1 MDSKPPSE
9 PAGVPELLFGDLWD
23 YAPAAESTDA
33 VSLEP
38 RYGHFIRGKFVAGEN
53 HVAAV
58 NPATEE
64 TLCEAAAADG
74 KAVNR
79 AVRAARDAFQR
90 HWAPLGGLERG
101 KVLYRIGRLIQ
112 ERAGDLALLETLDT
126 GKPVRAVR
134 SLDVPMAAAHFLYHA
149 GWADKIG
156 HVFPGATAVPL
167 GVVAQVLSG
176 SSPLLGAARK
186 IAPALAA
193 GNTVVVKPSQNTPC
207 SAMRLAEIFR
217 EAGLPPGVV
226 NILNGGGDTGDLLV
240 AHRDV
245 DRVAFSGSAA
255 VGKQVR
261 RALAGVGKRLTLDL
275 GGKGV
280 HILFEDAALD
290 QAVEAVGGGAFH
302 HAGPP
307 LMAGSRLLVQEN
319 VHDEVVEKLDRR
331 LATLRVGNPL
341 DANTDVGPVLTGK
354 RLDRTRDLVPAGED
368 EGAQKH
374 QAASTVPD
382 RGYFHPPTF
391 FTGVA
396 QSHTIALEEIPGPV
410 LSLLTFRTPDEAVAR
425 ANNTCH
431 GLAAGVWSDKGSK
444 VLEVAGR
451 IRAGVVWGNAWG
463 RLDPAS
469 PIGGYKESGTG
480 RDGGLHGLRAYLEV
494 R

>member
-1 MDSKPPSE
+1 MDSKSPVE
-9 PAGVPELLFGDLWD
+9 PAGVPELLFGDLWE
-23 YAPAAESTDA
+23 YAPAAESTDR
-33 VSLEP
+33 VNLES

-53 HVAAV
+53 HVAAL

-74 KAVNR
+74 KMVSR
-79 AVRAARDAFQR
+79 AVRAARDALGR
-90 HWAPLGGLERG
+90 HWALLGGLDRG

-112 ERAGDLALLETLDT
+112 ERAGELALLETLDT
-126 GKPVRAVR
+126 GKPLQLVRG
-134 SLDVPMAAAHFLYHA
+134 LDVPLAAAHFLYHA
-149 GWADKIG
+149 GWADKID
-156 HVFPGATAVPL
+156 HAFPGATARPL
-167 GVVAQVLSG
+167 GVVAQVISG
-176 SSPLLGAARK
+176 SSPLLGAVRK

-193 GNTVVVKPSQNTPC
+193 GNTVVLKPSQTTPC
-207 SAMRLAEIFR
+207 SVMRLAEIFQ

-226 NILNGGGDTGDLLV
+226 NILNGGGDTGGLLV

-245 DRVAFSGSAA
+245 DMVAFSGSAV

-261 RALAGVGKRLTLDL
+261 RALAGAGKRLTLDL

-290 QAVEAVGGGAFH
+290 QAVEAVAGGAFH
-302 HAGPP
+302 H
-307 LMAGSRLLVQEN
+307 AGSRLLVQES
-319 VHDEVVEKLDRR
+319 VHDAVVEKLDRR
-331 LATLRVGNPL
+331 LTTLRLGNPL

-354 RLDRTRDLVPAGED
+354 RLDRTRDLVKAGEA
-368 EGAQKH
+368 EGARKH
-374 QAASTVPD
+374 QAACTVPD
-382 RGYFHPPTF
+382 RGYFFPPTF

-396 QSHTIALEEIPGPV
+396 QSHSIALEEIPGPV

-444 VLEVAGR
+444 VFEVAGR
-451 IRAGVVWGNAWG
+451 IRAGVVWGNAWN

-480 RDGGLHGLRAYLEV
+480 REGGLHGLRAYLEV